1 MSSSQREKTWKQ
13 LEIRAE
19 DALRST
25 MTSLEGVRSE
35 LSRVS
40 ETIDQLIGMKSDYQ
54 AHSSSDT
61 ASSSESIDTSSRQL
75 HRQWAFVT
83 NLEVA
88 IRNARHQQIE
98 LRKSESNFRD
108 RCARYQRE
116 LDKFK
121 RLGLRASSAR
131 KADEQRSSKKQS
143 DEIATAF
150 WLRNQS
156 RD

>member
-1 MSSSQREKTWKQ
+1 VDNSQREKTWKILQ
-13 LEIRAE
+13 SRAE
-19 DALRST
+19 DALKST
-25 MTSLEGVRSE
+25 MTSLEGVRAE

-40 ETIDQLIGMKSDYQ
+40 TTIEQLVGMKTDYQ
-54 AHSSSDT
+54 FNN
-61 ASSSESIDTSSRQL
+61 SEIEATGSIDTSSNHL
-75 HRQWAFVT
+75 HRQWAFIT

-98 LRKSESNFRD
+98 LRKSELSIQD
-108 RCARYQRE
+108 RCTRYQRE

-121 RLGLRASSAR
+121 KLGQRASSSR
-131 KADEQRSSKKQS
+131 LNGEQKTMKKQS